1 MRAAVFHFLIKLGTN
16 YYVFCCIIILL
27 SFSYMFH
34 HMLVFFVFFFSS
46 RISSFSVKNE
56 DDFDSV
62 PFPFVKVKITVVF
75 LVFPGTI
82 CSCSSKAS
90 EWLILISDLPLYTAV
105 SRRDSSLLCSFLTFP
120 QVHKC
125 HSGLLH
131 V

>member
-46 RISSFSVKNE
+46 RISSFSVKNA

-105 SRRDSSLLCSFLTFP
+105 SRRDSSLLCTFP

>member
-16 YYVFCCIIILL
+16 YYIFCCIIILL
-27 SFSYMFH
+27 SFSYVSSH
-34 HMLVFFVFFFSS
+34 VGFFWFFFSS
-46 RISSFSVKNE
+46 RISSFSVKNA

-131 V
+131 I

>member
-16 YYVFCCIIILL
+16 YYIFCCIIILL
-27 SFSYMFH
+27 SFSYVSSH
-34 HMLVFFVFFFSS
+34 VGFFWFFFSS
-46 RISSFSVKNE
+46 RISSFSVKNA